1 MIKILTIAALS
12 LLLSTVAVYAQEKSN
27 VEITGT
33 VKGQNSGKVYLQK
46 FNNKMFFTLDSAE
59 LKDGTFKFKK
69 TLELPELYGLT
80 IDQDESP
87 LYVFLEE
94 GKITV
99 SLDSEGYYRN
109 SVVTGSVS
117 NDLFTNYK
125 KRKQVKIDAF
135 IKENPSSLVAAYVL
149 YRDFS
154 YRLNPEEIRSN
165 LQLLDPKLSNTPY
178 VAVLKDLVNVLTS
191 VGIGNKAPDFEGLTP
206 EGKSIKLSDHF
217 GKYLLLD
224 FWASWCGPCRRE
236 NPNLVKA
243 YKQYH
248 DEGFEIFAVSLD
260 KNKDA
265 WLKGIKDDNLSW
277 IHVSDLAF
285 WNSAAAKLY
294 GVRAI
299 PANVL
304 IDPKGMIV
312 GRNLR
317 GEDLDKKLEELLS
330 TPLAKTP

>member
-1 MIKILTIAALS
+1 MKTLTIAALS
-12 LLLSTVAVYAQEKSN
+12 LLLSSAAVCAQEKSN

-46 FNNKMFFTLDSAE
+46 FDNKMFFTLDSAE

-69 TLELPELYGLT
+69 TLKLPELYGLT
-80 IDQDESP
+80 IDKEESP
-87 LYVFLEE
+87 LYVFLEK
-94 GKITV
+94 GKVDV
-99 SLDSEGYYRN
+99 SLDPESYYRN

-117 NDLFTNYK
+117 NDLFTSYK
-125 KRKQVKIDAF
+125 KQKEVKIDAF

-154 YRLNPEEIRSN
+154 YRLSPEEIRQN

-178 VAVLKDLVNVLTS
+178 VAVLKDLVNVLTR
-191 VGIGNKAPDFEGLTP
+191 VGVGNKAPDFDGLTP
-206 EGKSIKLSDHF
+206 EGKSTKLSDHF

-243 YKQYH
+243 YQKYH
-248 DEGFEIFAVSLD
+248 DKGFEIFAVSLD
-260 KNKDA
+260 KDKEA

-277 IHVSDLAF
+277 THVSDLAF

-304 IDPKGMIV
+304 IDPNGVIV

-317 GEDLDKKLEELLS
+317 GEDLDKKLEELLA

>member
-1 MIKILTIAALS
+1 MRILTIAALS
-12 LLLSTVAVYAQEKSN
+12 LLFTSVTVYAQEKDN

-46 FNNKMFFTLDSAE
+46 FDNKMFFTLDSAE

-69 TLELPELYGLT
+69 ALKLPELYGLT
-80 IDQDESP
+80 IDKEESP
-87 LYVFLEE
+87 LYVFLEK
-94 GKITV
+94 GKVDV
-99 SLDSEGYYRN
+99 SLDPEGYYRN

-117 NDLFTNYK
+117 NDLFTSYK
-125 KRKQVKIDAF
+125 KQKEVKIDAF

-154 YRLNPEEIRSN
+154 YRLSPEEIKQN

-178 VAVLKDLVNVLTS
+178 VAVLKDLVNVLTR

-243 YKQYH
+243 YQKYH
-248 DEGFEIFAVSLD
+248 DKGFEIFAVSLD

-277 IHVSDLAF
+277 THVSDLAF
-285 WNSAAAKLY
+285 WNSSAAKLY

-304 IDPKGMIV
+304 IDPNGVIV

-317 GEDLDKKLEELLS
+317 GEDLDKKLEELLA

>member
-1 MIKILTIAALS
+1 MKTLIIAALS
-12 LLLSTVAVYAQEKSN
+12 LLLSSAAVYAQEKGN

-33 VKGQNSGKVYLQK
+33 VKGQSSGKVYLQK
-46 FNNKMFFTLDSAE
+46 FDNKMFFTLDSAE

-69 TLELPELYGLT
+69 TLKLPELYGLT
-80 IDQDESP
+80 IDKEESP
-87 LYVFLEE
+87 LYVFLEK
-94 GKITV
+94 GKVDV
-99 SLDSEGYYRN
+99 SLDPEGYYRN

-117 NDLFTNYK
+117 NDLFTSYK
-125 KRKQVKIDAF
+125 KQKEVKIDAF
-135 IKENPSSLVAAYVL
+135 IKANPGSLVAAYVL

-154 YRLNPEEIRSN
+154 YRLSPEEIKQN

-206 EGKSIKLSDHF
+206 EGKSVKLSAHF

-243 YKQYH
+243 YEKYH
-248 DEGFEIFAVSLD
+248 DKGFDIFAVSLD
-260 KNKDA
+260 KNKEA

-277 IHVSDLAF
+277 THVSDLAF

-304 IDPKGMIV
+304 IDPNGVII

>member
-1 MIKILTIAALS
+1 MKTLTIAALS
-12 LLLSTVAVYAQEKSN
+12 LLLSSTAVYAQEKSN
-27 VEITGT
+27 VEISGT

-69 TLELPELYGLT
+69 TLKLPELYGLT
-80 IDQDESP
+80 IDKEESP
-87 LYVFLEE
+87 LYVFLEK
-94 GKITV
+94 GKVDV
-99 SLDSEGYYRN
+99 SLDPEGYYRN

-117 NDLFTNYK
+117 NDLFTSYK
-125 KRKQVKIDAF
+125 KQKEVKIDAF

-154 YRLNPEEIRSN
+154 YRLSPEEIRQN

-178 VAVLKDLVNVLTS
+178 VAVLKDLVNVLTR
-191 VGIGNKAPDFEGLTP
+191 VGIGNKAPDFDGLTP

-243 YKQYH
+243 YQKYH
-248 DEGFEIFAVSLD
+248 DKGFEIFAVSLD
-260 KNKDA
+260 KDKEA

-277 IHVSDLAF
+277 THVSDLAF

-304 IDPKGMIV
+304 IDPNGVIV

-317 GEDLDKKLEELLS
+317 GEDLDKKLEELLAI
-330 TPLAKTP
+330 PLAKTP

>member
-1 MIKILTIAALS
+1 MKTLTIAALS
-12 LLLSTVAVYAQEKSN
+12 LLLSSAAVCAQEKSN

-46 FNNKMFFTLDSAE
+46 FDNKMFFTLDSAE

-69 TLELPELYGLT
+69 TLKLPELYGLT
-80 IDQDESP
+80 IDKEESP
-87 LYVFLEE
+87 LYVFLEK
-94 GKITV
+94 GKVDV
-99 SLDSEGYYRN
+99 SLDPEGYYRN
-109 SVVTGSVS
+109 SVVTGSAS
-117 NDLFTNYK
+117 NDLFTSYK
-125 KRKQVKIDAF
+125 KQKEVKIDAF
-135 IKENPSSLVAAYVL
+135 IKENPGSLVAAYVL

-154 YRLNPEEIRSN
+154 YRLSPEEIRQN

-178 VAVLKDLVNVLTS
+178 VAVLKDLVNVLTR
-191 VGIGNKAPDFEGLTP
+191 VGVGNKAPDFEGLTP

-236 NPNLVKA
+236 NPNLVKS
-243 YKQYH
+243 YQKYH
-248 DEGFEIFAVSLD
+248 DKGFEIFAVSLD
-260 KNKDA
+260 KDKEA

-277 IHVSDLAF
+277 THVSDLAF

-304 IDPKGMIV
+304 IDPNGVIV

-317 GEDLDKKLEELLS
+317 GEDLDKKLEELLA
-330 TPLAKTP
+330 TPLAKNP

>member
-1 MIKILTIAALS
+1 MMKTLTIATLS
-12 LLLSTVAVYAQEKSN
+12 LLLSSAAVYAQEKSN

-33 VKGQNSGKVYLQK
+33 VKGLNSGKVYLQK
-46 FNNKMFFTLDSAE
+46 FDNKMFFTLDSAE
-59 LKDGTFKFKK
+59 LKDGTFKFNK
-69 TLELPELYGLT
+69 TLKLPELYGLT
-80 IDQDESP
+80 VDKEESP
-87 LYVFLEE
+87 LYVFLEK
-94 GKITV
+94 GKVDV
-99 SLDSEGYYRN
+99 SLDPEGYYRN
-109 SVVTGSVS
+109 LVVTGSAS
-117 NDLFTNYK
+117 NDLFTSYK
-125 KRKQVKIDAF
+125 KQKEVKIGAF

-154 YRLNPEEIRSN
+154 YRLSPEEIRQN

-178 VAVLKDLVNVLTS
+178 VVVLKDLVNVLTS

-243 YKQYH
+243 YQKYH
-248 DEGFEIFAVSLD
+248 DKGFEIFAVSLD
-260 KNKDA
+260 KNKEA

-277 IHVSDLAF
+277 THVSDLAF

-304 IDPKGMIV
+304 IDPNGVIV

>member
-1 MIKILTIAALS
+1 MRILTIAALS
-12 LLLSTVAVYAQEKSN
+12 LLFTGVTGYAQEKDN

-46 FNNKMFFTLDSAE
+46 FDNKMFFTLDSAE
-59 LKDGTFKFKK
+59 FKDGAFKFKK
-69 TLELPELYGLT
+69 TLKLPELYGLT
-80 IDQDESP
+80 IDKEESP
-87 LYVFLEE
+87 LYVFLEK
-94 GKITV
+94 GKVDV
-99 SLDSEGYYRN
+99 SLDPEGYYRN
-109 SVVTGSVS
+109 SVVTGSAS
-117 NDLFTNYK
+117 NDLFTSYK
-125 KRKQVKIDAF
+125 KQKEVKIDAF

-154 YRLNPEEIRSN
+154 YRLSPEEIKQN

-178 VAVLKDLVNVLTS
+178 VAVLKELVNVLTN
-191 VGIGNKAPDFEGLTP
+191 VGIGNKAPDFNGLTP

-243 YKQYH
+243 YQKYH
-248 DEGFEIFAVSLD
+248 DKGFEIFAVSLD
-260 KNKDA
+260 KNKEA

-277 IHVSDLAF
+277 THVSDLAF

-304 IDPKGMIV
+304 IDPNGVII

-317 GEDLDKKLEELLS
+317 GEDLDKKLEELLA

>member
-1 MIKILTIAALS
+1 MMKTLTIATLS
-12 LLLSTVAVYAQEKSN
+12 LLLSSAAVYAQEKSN

-33 VKGQNSGKVYLQK
+33 VKGLNSGKVYLQK
-46 FNNKMFFTLDSAE
+46 FDNKMFFTLDSAE
-59 LKDGTFKFKK
+59 LKDGTFKFNK
-69 TLELPELYGLT
+69 TLKLPELYGLT
-80 IDQDESP
+80 VDKEESP
-87 LYVFLEE
+87 LYVFLEK
-94 GKITV
+94 GKVDV
-99 SLDSEGYYRN
+99 SLDPEGYYRN
-109 SVVTGSVS
+109 SVVTGSAS
-117 NDLFTNYK
+117 NDLFTSYK
-125 KRKQVKIDAF
+125 KQKEVKIGAF

-154 YRLNPEEIRSN
+154 YRLSPEEIRQN

-178 VAVLKDLVNVLTS
+178 VVVLKDLVNVLTS

-243 YKQYH
+243 YQKYH
-248 DEGFEIFAVSLD
+248 DKGFEIFAVSLD
-260 KNKDA
+260 KNKEA

-277 IHVSDLAF
+277 THVSDLAF

-304 IDPKGMIV
+304 IDPNGVIV

>member
-1 MIKILTIAALS
+1 MKTLTIAALS
-12 LLLSTVAVYAQEKSN
+12 LLLSSAAVCAQEKSN

-46 FNNKMFFTLDSAE
+46 FDNKMFFTLDSAE

-69 TLELPELYGLT
+69 TLKLPELYGLT
-80 IDQDESP
+80 IDKEESP
-87 LYVFLEE
+87 LYVFLEK
-94 GKITV
+94 GKVDV
-99 SLDSEGYYRN
+99 SLDPEGYYRN

-117 NDLFTNYK
+117 NDLFTSYK
-125 KRKQVKIDAF
+125 KQKEVKIDAF
-135 IKENPSSLVAAYVL
+135 IKENPGSLVAAYVL

-154 YRLNPEEIRSN
+154 YRLSPEEIRQN

-178 VAVLKDLVNVLTS
+178 VAVLKDLVNVLTR
-191 VGIGNKAPDFEGLTP
+191 VGVGNKAPDFEGLTP

-243 YKQYH
+243 YQKYH
-248 DEGFEIFAVSLD
+248 DKGFEIFAVSLD
-260 KNKDA
+260 KDKEA

-277 IHVSDLAF
+277 THVSDLAF

-304 IDPKGMIV
+304 IDPNGVIV

-317 GEDLDKKLEELLS
+317 GEDLDKKLEELLA
-330 TPLAKTP
+330 TPLAKNP

>member
-1 MIKILTIAALS
+1 MRILTIAAIS
-12 LLLSTVAVYAQEKSN
+12 LLFTSVAAYAQEKDN

-46 FNNKMFFTLDSAE
+46 FDNKMFFTLDSAK

-69 TLELPELYGLT
+69 TLKLPELYGLT
-80 IDQDESP
+80 IDKEESP
-87 LYVFLEE
+87 LYVFLEK
-94 GKITV
+94 GKVDV
-99 SLDSEGYYRN
+99 SLDPEGYYRN

-117 NDLFTNYK
+117 NDLFTSYK
-125 KRKQVKIDAF
+125 KQKEVKIDAF
-135 IKENPSSLVAAYVL
+135 IKENPSSLVSAYVL

-154 YRLNPEEIRSN
+154 YRLSPEEIKQN

-206 EGKSIKLSDHF
+206 EGKSVKLSDHF

-243 YKQYH
+243 YQKYH
-248 DEGFEIFAVSLD
+248 EKGFEIFAVSLD

-277 IHVSDLAF
+277 THVSDLAF

-304 IDPKGMIV
+304 IDPNGVIV

-317 GEDLDKKLEELLS
+317 GEDLDKKLEELLG

>member
-1 MIKILTIAALS
+1 MMKTLTIATLS
-12 LLLSTVAVYAQEKSN
+12 LLLSSAAVYAQEKSN

-33 VKGQNSGKVYLQK
+33 VKGLNSGKVYLQK
-46 FNNKMFFTLDSAE
+46 FDNKMFFTLDSAE
-59 LKDGTFKFKK
+59 LKDGTFKFNK
-69 TLELPELYGLT
+69 TLKLPELYGLT
-80 IDQDESP
+80 VDKEESP
-87 LYVFLEE
+87 LYVFLEK
-94 GKITV
+94 GKVDV
-99 SLDSEGYYRN
+99 SLDPEGYYRN
-109 SVVTGSVS
+109 SVVTGSAS
-117 NDLFTNYK
+117 NDLFTSYK
-125 KRKQVKIDAF
+125 KQKEVKIDAF

-154 YRLNPEEIRSN
+154 YRLSPEEIRQN

-178 VAVLKDLVNVLTS
+178 VVVLKDLVNVLTS

-243 YKQYH
+243 YQKYH
-248 DEGFEIFAVSLD
+248 DKGFEIFAVSLD
-260 KNKDA
+260 KNKEA

-277 IHVSDLAF
+277 THVSDLAF

-304 IDPKGMIV
+304 IDPNGVIV

-330 TPLAKTP
+330 TPLAKAP

>member
-1 MIKILTIAALS
+1 MMKTLTIATLS
-12 LLLSTVAVYAQEKSN
+12 LLLSSAAVYAQEKSN

-33 VKGQNSGKVYLQK
+33 VKGLNSGKVYLQK
-46 FNNKMFFTLDSAE
+46 FDNKMFFTLDSAE
-59 LKDGTFKFKK
+59 LKDGTFKFNK
-69 TLELPELYGLT
+69 TLKLPELYGLT
-80 IDQDESP
+80 VDKEESP
-87 LYVFLEE
+87 LYVFLEK
-94 GKITV
+94 GKVDV
-99 SLDSEGYYRN
+99 SLDPEGYYRN
-109 SVVTGSVS
+109 SVVTGSAS
-117 NDLFTNYK
+117 NDLFTSYK
-125 KRKQVKIDAF
+125 KQKEVKIGAF

-154 YRLNPEEIRSN
+154 YRLSPEEIRQN

-178 VAVLKDLVNVLTS
+178 VVVLKDLVNVLTS

-243 YKQYH
+243 YQKYH
-248 DEGFEIFAVSLD
+248 DKGFEIFAVSLD
-260 KNKDA
+260 KNKEA

-277 IHVSDLAF
+277 THVSDLAF

-304 IDPKGMIV
+304 IDPNGVIV

-330 TPLAKTP
+330 TPLAKAP